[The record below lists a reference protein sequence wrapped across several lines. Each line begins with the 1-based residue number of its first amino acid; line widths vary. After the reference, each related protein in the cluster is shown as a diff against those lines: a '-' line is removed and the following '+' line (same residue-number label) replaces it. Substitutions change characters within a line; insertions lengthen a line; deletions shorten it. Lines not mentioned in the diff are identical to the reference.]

1 MAISRKSASV
11 VSTCRVARKRE
22 FRLPV
27 LSTRVPRSSSLTMSS
42 LPVSYMHR
50 ECTVR

>member
-1 MAISRKSASV
+1 MAISRKLANV
-11 VSTCRVARKRE
+11 VSTCLVARKRE

-42 LPVSYMHR
+42 LPVSYIHR
-50 ECTVR
+50 ERTIR